1 MSRRRPAPRAAAS
14 APRLLPSSPCPCGL
28 PAAYGDCCGRMHR
41 GVAEATTAEAL
52 MRSRFSA
59 FVVQDE
65 AYLLRSWHPDTR
77 PDSVDF
83 DPALRWTRLEVDAT
97 IEGGAFHSEGTV
109 AFRAYWTEGGEEG
122 VLKEHSR
129 FVRHEGAWVYLDAL
143 AIG

>member
-1 MSRRRPAPRAAAS
+1 MSRRRPAPRAASA

-28 PAAYGDCCGRMHR
+28 SASYGDCCGRMHR
-41 GVAEATTAEAL
+41 GAAEAGTAEAL

-77 PDSVDF
+77 PDAVDF
-83 DPALRWTRLEVDAT
+83 DPALHWTRLEVDAT
-97 IEGGAFHSEGTV
+97 TEGGAFHSEGTV
-109 AFRAYWTEGGEEG
+109 AFRAYWTEGREEG
-122 VLKEHSR
+122 VLKENSR

-143 AIG
+143 SLG

>member
-28 PAAYGDCCGRMHR
+28 PAAYGDCCGRLHR
-41 GVAEATTAEAL
+41 GVAAATTAEAL

-59 FVVQDE
+59 FVAQDE
-65 AYLLRSWHPDTR
+65 AYLLRTWHPDTR

-97 IEGGAFHSEGTV
+97 GEGGAFHAEGTV
-109 AFRAYWTEGGEEG
+109 AFRAYWTEGREEG
-122 VLKEHSR
+122 VLTEHSR
-129 FVRHEGAWVYLDAL
+129 FVRHQGAWVYLDAL
-143 AIG
+143 SLG